1 MKFLLDESAE
11 VQIAKFLESLGY
23 DIKIVQ
29 RDYVIGLSDDRV
41 LKIAYNE
48 QRIVITNDR
57 DFGELVFKK
66 KRPHFGV
73 IYFRFPLDSNA
84 EQKISS
90 LKKLFSTHTND
101 LGKFLVVTPRGVRIK
116 A

>member
-23 DIKIVQ
+23 NIKIVQ
-29 RDYVIGLSDDRV
+29 RDFAIGVSDDWI
-41 LKIAYNE
+41 LHIGYTE

-73 IYFRFPLDSNA
+73 VYFRFPLDSNA
-84 EQKISS
+84 EQKIAS
-90 LKKLFSTHTND
+90 LKKLFSTHAKD
-101 LGKFLVVTPRGVRIK
+101 LGKFLVVTPRGIRIK
-116 A
+116 T